1 MHFLERSLRP
11 WRKHGCRAN
20 SASGGLLRSGVRI
33 IPGLQQMAITKLMF
47 SAGQREVERERQ
59 RADEGGNDDRGERY
73 ETDSEDERRRYK
85 QAYDTSDVKGRGL
98 TTSDL
103 EYSDHHDRFIRWDSD
118 DDEGEEEL
126 GAEGE
131 ANE

>member
-1 MHFLERSLRP
+1 MKE
-11 WRKHGCRAN
+11 
-20 SASGGLLRSGVRI
+20 
-33 IPGLQQMAITKLMF
+33 
-47 SAGQREVERERQ
+47 
-59 RADEGGNDDRGERY
+59 
-73 ETDSEDERRRYK
+73 
-85 QAYDTSDVKGRGL
+85 RGL

-118 DDEGEEEL
+118 DEGEKEL